1 MISPHKNHEQHFQ
14 NSTCAMIRKGISKE
28 DNKECFF
35 IKTFESSGEHRT
47 GFNFKF
53 RMKLNKA

>member
-47 GFNFKF
+47 GFNFN
-53 RMKLNKA
+53 LE